1 MTLSL
6 ISDRQVLVRHGYSDF
21 DTYGNGNYACAA
33 TGSLDAPS
41 AMPQGSV
48 RLHDTG
54 RPVPA
59 LSVGQRE
66 MYPGAQHDGP
76 ETAATVSHW
85 GECLTPEQQQVKEL
99 TGFTMGHI
107 QAVRHLQQRAE
118 LCRK

>member
-21 DTYGNGNYACAA
+21 DTYGNGHYAFAA

-41 AMPQGSV
+41 AIPQGSV
-48 RLHDTG
+48 RLSGTATP
-54 RPVPA
+54 RPR

-66 MYPGAQHDGP
+66 PTPGAYNDGP
-76 ETAATVSHW
+76 ESAQD
-85 GECLTPEQQQVKEL
+85 LTREQREVFHL
-99 TGFTMGHI
+99 IGHLMDHL
-107 QAVRHLQQRAE
+107 QAVRHLQQRAK